1 MQLLGGL
8 SAEEFLQQ
16 YWQKKPLLIRQAI
29 PDYSTPLS
37 PDELAGLAC
46 EQEVESRLI
55 LEKDAD
61 TPWQLEH
68 GPFTETRF
76 SQLPATH
83 WTLLIQKANQ
93 LLPQLAELLD
103 QFNFIPNW
111 RIDDVM
117 VSYAPEAGSVGPH
130 VDQYDVFLLQGLGT
144 RRWQISTQDSSQTPL
159 LKNTELQILE
169 EFSPE
174 QEWLLEPGDMLYLP
188 PNMAHYGVAQED
200 CMTFSIG
207 FRAPRYSELLTAW
220 TDDQTLHLP
229 DRLHYQD
236 PDLQVTTHN
245 GEIAAPALEKIRA
258 VIRQQYI
265 KDQDIDRWFGQYIT
279 EPPAG
284 QLPYEAETCLSSEQF
299 RSSLTEYGE
308 VWRSEY
314 SRFAFIRENDIVR
327 LYVDGQE
334 FELGTDYSELV
345 ALLCD
350 QRRYQI
356 AEIEHH
362 LLNME
367 PFELLTAL
375 YNMGAVE
382 FPDNA

>member
-83 WTLLIQKANQ
+83 WTLLIQKVNQ

-130 VDQYDVFLLQGLGT
+130 VDQYDVFLLQGLG
-144 RRWQISTQDSSQTPL
+144 
-159 LKNTELQILE
+159 
-169 EFSPE
+169 
-174 QEWLLEPGDMLYLP
+174 
-188 PNMAHYGVAQED
+188 
-200 CMTFSIG
+200 
-207 FRAPRYSELLTAW
+207 
-220 TDDQTLHLP
+220 
-229 DRLHYQD
+229 
-236 PDLQVTTHN
+236 
-245 GEIAAPALEKIRA
+245 
-258 VIRQQYI
+258 I
-265 KDQDIDRWFGQYIT
+265 K
-279 EPPAG
+279 
-284 QLPYEAETCLSSEQF
+284 
-299 RSSLTEYGE
+299 
-308 VWRSEY
+308 
-314 SRFAFIRENDIVR
+314 
-327 LYVDGQE
+327 
-334 FELGTDYSELV
+334 
-345 ALLCD
+345 
-350 QRRYQI
+350 
-356 AEIEHH
+356 
-362 LLNME
+362 
-367 PFELLTAL
+367 
-375 YNMGAVE
+375 
-382 FPDNA
+382 

>member
-8 SAEEFLQQ
+8 SAEDFLRQ

-29 PDYSTPLS
+29 PDYSAPLS

-55 LEKDAD
+55 LEKGAD
-61 TPWQLEH
+61 SPWQLEN

-76 SQLPATH
+76 KQLPASH

-93 LLPQLAELLD
+93 LLPELAELLD

-117 VSYAPEAGSVGPH
+117 VSYAPLHGSVGPH
-130 VDQYDVFLLQGLGT
+130 VDQYDVFLLQALGT
-144 RRWQISTQDSSQTPL
+144 RRWQI
-159 LKNTELQILE
+159 NTRDNCQAALMENTSLQILR
-169 EFSPE
+169 EFTPE
-174 QEWLLEPGDMLYLP
+174 QDWLLQPGDMVYLP
-188 PNMAHYGVAQED
+188 PNVAHYGVAQED
-200 CMTFSIG
+200 CMTLSIG
-207 FRAPRYSELLTAW
+207 FRAPGYNELLTAW
-220 TDDQTLHLP
+220 TDDQTLQLK

-236 PDLQVTTHN
+236 PDLQVTEHN
-245 GEIAAPALEKIRA
+245 GEVTATALNKIRA
-258 VIRQQYI
+258 IIRQQNI

-279 EPPAG
+279 EPPPG
-284 QLPYEAETCLSSEQF
+284 QLPYDAETSLGVKQF
-299 RSSLTEYGE
+299 QSLLIQYG
-308 VWRSEY
+308 VLWRSEY
-314 SRFAFIRENDIVR
+314 SRFAFIRDNDIVW

-334 FELGTDYSELV
+334 FELDGKYRDLV

-350 QRRYQI
+350 QRRYLI
-356 AEIEHH
+356 DEIQQQVFH
-362 LLNME
+362 ME
-367 PFELLTAL
+367 TFELLTTL
-375 YNMGAVE
+375 FNMGAVE